1 MKCFAI
7 FLVQSHKYF
16 GFDLILFGTQVM
28 TWFIAFPERKMFV
41 KEGSSRPFFPMKLTL
56 NIKLS
61 NNHGGPIVLTYL
73 SFKILLHTDLVY
85 RRSH

>member
-1 MKCFAI
+1 MVPYHLHYVPCLTQCEKLCH
-7 FLVQSHKYF
+7 FLVQSYKYF

-28 TWFIAFPERKMFV
+28 TWFIAFPESKMFV

-61 NNHGGPIVLTYL
+61 NIHGGLIVLTSSL
-73 SFKILLHTDLVY
+73 G
-85 RRSH
+85 